1 MGLQKGQ
8 TNNRAGRPP
17 KGRAL
22 AERLTAALN
31 KSGSVDG
38 KNRKKAVILADV
50 VIDALIN
57 GKVVLP
63 NGVEVLLEPR
73 EWIDLTKFVFSH
85 VDGPAKS
92 QHELTGADG
101 GPLVIKGYVTINPDD
116 WDKTDSD
123 IQPATVAG

>member
-22 AERLTAALN
+22 AERLSAALN
-31 KSGSVDG
+31 KSRIIDG

-50 VIDALIN
+50 VIDALID
-57 GKVVLP
+57 GKITLP
-63 NGVEVLLEPR
+63 NGREVWLEPR
-73 EWIDLTKFVFSH
+73 EWIDITKFVFGH
-85 VDGPAKS
+85 VDGPAKT
-92 QHELTGADG
+92 QHELTGANG

-123 IQPATVAG
+123 IQPATVAN